1 MDAIELSAKLNEF
14 YGSETFTRYSPIYN
28 NITLTEGVVFLAENA
43 GAYWLMDM
51 IGSYLP
57 KLFKSRFGVAKL
69 EVDLVES
76 TATFTLDDGNDT
88 VLVTQKIPYTDFPL
102 SNIKLYVCDNGYM
115 WTILLPQEY

>member
-14 YGSETFTRYSPIYN
+14 YGSETFTHYSPIYN
-28 NITLTEGVVFLAENA
+28 NITLTEGAMFLAENA

-57 KLFKSRFGVAKL
+57 ILFKSRFGVAKL

-76 TATFTLDDGNDT
+76 TATFTLSDGCDN
-88 VLVTQKIPYTDFPL
+88 VLVTQKISYTDFPL
-102 SNIKLYVCDNGYM
+102 SNIKLYVVDNGM